1 MTAIERWKKG
11 SLQAIGVMLIIALFD
26 YFFPNPPLNQYWVCF
41 LFGFA
46 FFGGWLAGSEAERKS
61 KRIHLTS

>member
-26 YFFPNPPLNQYWVCF
+26 YFFPNPPLNQ
-41 LFGFA
+41 
-46 FFGGWLAGSEAERKS
+46 
-61 KRIHLTS
+61 TS